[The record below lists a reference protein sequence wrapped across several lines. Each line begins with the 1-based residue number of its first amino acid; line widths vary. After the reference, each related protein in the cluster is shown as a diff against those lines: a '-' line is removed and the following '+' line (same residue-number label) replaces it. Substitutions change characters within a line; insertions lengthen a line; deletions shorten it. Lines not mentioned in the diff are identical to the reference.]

1 MKAIGE
7 TSVVLWE
14 TLSVQL
20 SNEIVI
26 QKLHEQLAKDFDRI
40 GKPFTAIDKEAPN
53 DWIVLLAKVLSKLT
67 TEELDQLL
75 YVIDLP
81 ENWSRQLT
89 ADSTNFLDM
98 AEAILYRE
106 LTKIYFKIQYSSH

>member
-20 SNEIVI
+20 TNEIVI

-40 GKPFTAIDKEAPN
+40 GKPFAAIDKEAPN
-53 DWIVLLAKVLSKLT
+53 DWIVLLAKVLSKLS
-67 TEELDQLL
+67 TEELNQLL

-89 ADSTNFLDM
+89 AEGDDFQGLS
-98 AEAILYRE
+98 EAILYRE
-106 LTKIYFKIQYSSH
+106 LTKIYFKIQFT

>member
-40 GKPFTAIDKEAPN
+40 GKPFAAIDKEAPN
-53 DWIVLLAKVLSKLT
+53 DWIILLAKVISLLS
-67 TEELDQLL
+67 TEELNQLL

-81 ENWSRQLT
+81 ENWSKQLNKD
-89 ADSTNFLDM
+89 AAAFHLL

-106 LTKIYFKIQYSSH
+106 LTKIYFKIQYS

>member
-40 GKPFTAIDKEAPN
+40 GKPFAAIDKEDPSE
-53 DWIVLLAKVLSKLT
+53 WIPLLATVISLLT
-67 TEELDQLL
+67 AEELNQLL

-81 ENWSRQLT
+81 ENWSKQLSEDV
-89 ADSTNFLDM
+89 AAFHLL

-106 LTKIYFKIQYSSH
+106 LTKTYFKIQYA

>member
-40 GKPFTAIDKEAPN
+40 GKPFAAIDKE
-53 DWIVLLAKVLSKLT
+53 DTSEWIPLLATVISLLT
-67 TEELDQLL
+67 AEELNQLL

-81 ENWSRQLT
+81 ENWSKQLSEDV
-89 ADSTNFLDM
+89 AAFHLL

-106 LTKIYFKIQYSSH
+106 LTKIYFKIQYA

>member
-1 MKAIGE
+1 MNAIGK

-20 SNEIVI
+20 SNEIVV
-26 QKLHEQLAKDFDRI
+26 QKLYEQLAKDFDQI
-40 GKPFTAIDKEAPN
+40 GKPFAAIDNEAPN
-53 DWIVLLAKVLSKLT
+53 EWIDLLAKVLSKLT
-67 TEELDQLL
+67 AEEMNQLL

-89 ADSTNFLDM
+89 AGRTDFLEL

-106 LTKIYFKIQYSSH
+106 LTKIYFKIQYS

>member
-40 GKPFTAIDKEAPN
+40 GKPFAAIDKEAPS

-67 TEELDQLL
+67 TEELNQLL

-89 ADSTNFLDM
+89 AERDDYQGL

-106 LTKIYFKIQYSSH
+106 LTKIYFKIQFA

>member
-40 GKPFTAIDKEAPN
+40 GKPFAAIDKEDPSE
-53 DWIVLLAKVLSKLT
+53 WIPLLATVISLLT
-67 TEELDQLL
+67 AEELNQLL

-81 ENWSRQLT
+81 ENWSKQLSEDV
-89 ADSTNFLDM
+89 AAFHLL

-106 LTKIYFKIQYSSH
+106 LTKIYFKIQYA